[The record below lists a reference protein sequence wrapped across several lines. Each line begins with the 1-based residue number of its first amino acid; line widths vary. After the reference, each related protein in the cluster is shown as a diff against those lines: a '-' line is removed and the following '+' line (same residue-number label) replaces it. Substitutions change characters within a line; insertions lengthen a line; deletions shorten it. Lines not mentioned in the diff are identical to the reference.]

1 VARRPKRLKSGSLH
15 ELVFLSDPQL
25 SADGGRAVA
34 VRTRIDTPEEG
45 PPRYRSEIV
54 EVPLDGA
61 SGAEPRV
68 LAGGESDA
76 RHPRLS
82 PDGRFLAFLATP
94 VGDGEATAQVR
105 LLDLERGGESRAATA
120 LKGGVRG
127 FAWRPDGEALVA
139 IGRDEAPPADPA
151 DVVAREVTRL
161 HAKQDGVPV
170 PGLRPET
177 PARAFF
183 VDVEKERVRDL
194 PSPDDGVTDAVW
206 GRDGRTVWLL
216 GPRDVAE
223 GDAWRTTLWSLSL
236 TKRGK
241 VRRDLRAACG
251 PLTSAGALSL
261 TADGRTVA
269 FLAPSDPDDFA
280 SPTGLWTVD
289 AAGGDPTLLSDPDVA
304 MAPSVGGDARHGA
317 YPNRPVAVPGGWLL
331 NVNRDGASG
340 PAVLHDDGRIAA
352 RLEGAQVVTSFVHAG
367 GRTLCLVET
376 PRTPGALVLIDRDG
390 ERATP
395 YDPNAAFVDRYALPA
410 AEGPFHLPAGSG
422 SVAWWR
428 LSPTTPRDDRA
439 VVVQV
444 HGGPHT
450 NAGFGFS
457 FEHQLLAA
465 RGYTVVFAN
474 PRGSSSYG
482 AEHAATLLGRYG
494 TIDADDVLAVVDHAL
509 AGHADPDAP
518 VHLTGGSYGG
528 FMTNWLVGRTDRFR
542 SAVTQRSICNWLSF
556 YGTSDIGYR
565 FAEHEVQG
573 TPWEDLHALWD
584 QSPLK
589 NVADVRTPI
598 LIVHAEAD
606 HRCPIEQAEQ
616 WFVALKRIGAVD
628 TKLVRFPGES
638 HELSRSGRPDRRVR
652 RLDEIVGW
660 FESHA

>member
-1 VARRPKRLKSGSLH
+1 MARRSKRLKSAALH
-15 ELVFLSDPQL
+15 ELTFLSDPQL
-25 SADGGRAVA
+25 SADGGRAVV
-34 VRTRIDTPEEG
+34 VRTCIETPDEG
-45 PPRYRSEIV
+45 PPRYRSQVV
-54 EVPLDGA
+54 EVPLDA
-61 SGAEPRV
+61 PSGAQPRV
-68 LAGGESDA
+68 LAGDDRDA

-82 PDGRFLAFLATP
+82 PDGRFLAFLAAPT
-94 VGDGEATAQVR
+94 GEDRATAQLRV
-105 LLDLERGGESRAATA
+105 LDLEQGGESRPLTELA
-120 LKGGVRG
+120 GGVTG
-127 FAWRPDGEALVA
+127 FAWRPDGLALVA
-139 IGRDEAPPADPA
+139 TGRDEAPPSDPTRI
-151 DVVAREVTRL
+151 VAREVTRL
-161 HAKQDGVPV
+161 HAKQDGIPV
-170 PGLRPET
+170 PGLRSDG

-183 VDVEKERVRDL
+183 VDVEKERVREL
-194 PSPDDGVTDAVW
+194 PGPDDGVTDAVW
-206 GRDGRTVWLL
+206 GRDGRTLWLL

-223 GDAWRTTLWSLSL
+223 GDAWRTTLWTLSL

-241 VRRDLRAACG
+241 VRRELRAAAG
-251 PLTSAGALSL
+251 PLTQAGQLSV
-261 TADGRTVA
+261 APDGRTVA
-269 FLAPSDPDDFA
+269 FLAPSDPADFA
-280 SPTGLWTVD
+280 SPVGLWTVD
-289 AAGGDPTLLSDPDVA
+289 AAGGEPALASDPDVA
-304 MAPSVGGDARHGA
+304 VAPSVGGDSRYGA
-317 YPNRPVAVPGGWLL
+317 HPNRPVAVPGGWLV

-340 PAVLHDDGRIAA
+340 PAVLHDDGRIAP
-352 RLEGAQVVTSFVHAG
+352 RLDGAQVVTAFAHAG

-376 PRTPGALVLIDRDG
+376 PRTPGALVLVDRDG
-390 ERATP
+390 ARSTLD
-395 YDPNAAFVDRYALPA
+395 DPNGDFVDRYALPA
-410 AEGPFHLPAGSG
+410 AEGPFHVPAGSG

-428 LSPTTPRDDRA
+428 LSPTAPRDDHA

-509 AGHADPDAP
+509 SGHADPEAP

-589 NVADVRTPI
+589 NVAEVRTPI

-616 WFVALKRIGAVD
+616 WYVALTRIGAVD

-660 FESHA
+660 FETHA

>member
-1 VARRPKRLKSGSLH
+1 MARRPKRLKSGSLH

-34 VRTRIDTPEEG
+34 VRTRIETPEEG
-45 PPRYRSEIV
+45 PPRYRSEVV

-61 SGAEPRV
+61 LAGEPRV
-68 LAGGESDA
+68 LAGGERDA

-94 VGDGEATAQVR
+94 VGDGTATAQVR
-105 LLDLERGGESRAATA
+105 LLDLERGGESRALTS
-120 LKGGVRG
+120 LKGGVSA
-127 FAWRPDGEALVA
+127 FAWRPDGAALVA
-139 IGRDEAPPADPA
+139 IGRDEAPPSDPG

-170 PGLRPET
+170 PGLRPEA
-177 PARAFF
+177 PARAVF

-194 PSPDDGVTDAVW
+194 PSPDDGVTDAIW

-216 GPRDVAE
+216 GPRDVDE

-251 PLTSAGALSL
+251 PLTSAGGLSL

-289 AAGGDPTLLSDPDVA
+289 AAGGDAALRSDPDVA
-304 MAPSVGGDARHGA
+304 MAPSVGGDARYGA
-317 YPNRPVAVPGGWLL
+317 YPNRPVGVPGGWLL
-331 NVNRDGASG
+331 NVNREGASG
-340 PAVLHDDGRIAA
+340 PAVLHDDGRITA
-352 RLEGAQVVTSFVHAG
+352 RLEGAQVVTSFAHAG

-390 ERATP
+390 AVATL
-395 YDPNAAFVDRYALPA
+395 YDPNADFVGRYALPA
-410 AEGPFHLPAGSG
+410 AEGPFHLTAGSG

-428 LSPTTPRDDRA
+428 LSPTTPRDDHA

-509 AGHADPDAP
+509 AGHADPQAP

-589 NVADVRTPI
+589 NVAQVRTPI

-606 HRCPIEQAEQ
+606 HRCPVEQAEQ
-616 WFVALKRIGAVD
+616 WFVALARIGAVD

-660 FESHA
+660 FEGHA